1 MTRCISCASEIPDTS
16 RFCLAC
22 GKPVTDNSE
31 TAVMPVASTLVS
43 GAGESRAASV
53 PARVSSSD
61 GRFAAGVLVTG
72 RYRIIGLL
80 GKGGMGE
87 VYRANDL
94 TLDQPVALKFLP
106 EAMARDAGMLARFHN
121 EVRIARQVSH
131 PNVCRVYDLGEVNGQ
146 PYLSMEYI
154 DGEDLGSLLRRIG
167 RLPADRAIEFAR
179 RICAGLAAA
188 HDKGVLHRDLKPSN
202 IMIDSQGRVFITDFG
217 LAAVTGELR
226 EAQAREGTPAYMS
239 PEQLAGTE
247 VTARSDIYSLG
258 LVLYEMFAGKR
269 PFEAGT
275 LAEMIRLQ
283 QQSTPASLTSVAKD
297 VDPAVERVI
306 QRCLAADPRQ
316 RPATALAVAA
326 ALPGGDPLAAA
337 LAAGETPSPDLVA
350 AAGQEVSIR
359 PVIGLVCMAA
369 TIAGL
374 VAVMLIGPRVQ
385 LISKVAM
392 EHPPEVLAE
401 KSRDLARALGYTA
414 KPMGTAHGFAYDH
427 DYLQYVE
434 RTDKSPTRWEHR
446 LGNMQP
452 PPIAFWYRE
461 SPRPLEPE
469 AFGGGTVDAGD
480 PPPIISGMVSV
491 TLDPQ
496 GRLIEFDAVPPQVDK
511 ASGESPLPDWKGL
524 FDAAGLDMSRFS
536 GATPQWT
543 PLGICDARAAWTGIL
558 SSGPPNPVRVEAA
571 AWRGKPIYFRIVG
584 PWTRPERMQTF
595 MLTASLKAVGIA
607 ALAISG
613 LLLVAAALLAR
624 HNIRRERGDR
634 RGALRLA
641 GFTACVFMLIW
652 VFGGSHVAGF
662 GELLLFVGALSLALL
677 LAAAVWMLYMAIEPI
692 ARRRWPHSMIGWNR
706 LLAGGVRDPLVGRD
720 VLVGLTFGTAAALVA
735 KLHQLVLLGFGSTP
749 SVTVELQSL
758 LGVKGTVAAFLTL
771 IPNCVVLALI
781 WFVLIFILRA
791 MLRRDWLG
799 AGAFVSIYMALNAIG
814 TPATPAVAALFAG
827 VETALLV
834 FVMLRFGL
842 VALIASSFV
851 YELMLLF
858 PITADFSVWY
868 AGASLF
874 ALLSVAAMAVFAFH
888 ASLAGRPLLE
898 GGAGFSL

>member
-1 MTRCISCASEIPDTS
+1 MTQCVSCASQIPDTS

-31 TAVMPVASTLVS
+31 TAVMPAASTPVS
-43 GAGESRAASV
+43 RGSESRAASV
-53 PARVSSSD
+53 PARVSASD

-72 RYRIIGLL
+72 RYQIIGLL

-167 RLPADRAIEFAR
+167 RLPADKALEFAR

-202 IMIDSQGRVFITDFG
+202 IMVDSQGRVFITDFG

-226 EAQAREGTPAYMS
+226 EAQAREGTPAYMA

-275 LAEMIRLQ
+275 LAEMVRLQ
-283 QQSTPASLTSVAKD
+283 QQSAPASLTTVAKD

-306 QRCLAADPRQ
+306 QRCLAPDPRQ

-350 AAGQEVSIR
+350 ASGQQVGIR
-359 PVIGLVCMAA
+359 PALGLVCLAS

-374 VAVMLIGPRVQ
+374 VAVTLIGPRVQ
-385 LISKVAM
+385 LISRVDM
-392 EHPPEVLAE
+392 EHPPDVLVN

-414 KPMGTAHGFAYDH
+414 KPAGVAHGFAYDN
-427 DYLQYVE
+427 DYLQYVD
-434 RTDKSPTRWEHR
+434 RTDKSPSRWEHR

-452 PPIAFWYRE
+452 PPITFWYRE

-469 AFGGGTVDAGD
+469 AFGVATVDPGD

-496 GRLIEFDAVPPQVDK
+496 GRLVEFDAVPPQVDT
-511 ASGESPLPDWKGL
+511 ASGEVPPPDWKRL
-524 FDAAGLDMSRFS
+524 FDAAGLDIARFS
-536 GATPQWT
+536 AATPQWA
-543 PLGICDARAAWTGIL
+543 PLGICDARAAWTGVL

-571 AWRGKPIYFRIVG
+571 AWRGKPIYFQIVG
-584 PWTRPERMQTF
+584 PWTRPKRMQSF
-595 MLTASLKAVGIA
+595 MSDARMKAV
-607 ALAISG
+607 AITVLVIG
-613 LLLVAAALLAR
+613 ALLLVAAVMLAR
-624 HNIRRERGDR
+624 HNTRRGRGDR

-641 GFTACVFMLIW
+641 AFTACVYMLIW
-652 VFGGSHVAGF
+652 VFGGSHVASF
-662 GELLLFVGALSLALL
+662 GELVLFFAASSCALL
-677 LAAAVWMLYMAIEPI
+677 LAGAVWILYMAIEPI
-692 ARRRWPHSMIGWNR
+692 ARRRWPHSMIAWNR

-720 VLVGLTFGTAAALVA
+720 VLVGLAFGTAVALVA
-735 KLHQLVLLGFGSTP
+735 SLHQLVFQRFGSMP
-749 SVTVELQSL
+749 SVTVQPLSL
-758 LGVKGTVAAFLTL
+758 LGVTGAVAEFLAL
-771 IPNCVVLALI
+771 IPNCVLLALL
-781 WFVLIFILRA
+781 WFVLIFILRTV
-791 MLRRDWLG
+791 LRRDWL
-799 AGAFVSIYMALNAIG
+799 AAAALVLIYMALKWL
-814 TPATPAVAALFAG
+814 ATPASPALAALFAA
-827 VETALLV
+827 VQTALLV

-842 VALIASSFV
+842 VALIASLFV
-851 YELMLLF
+851 FVLLQMF

-874 ALLSVAAMAVFAFH
+874 ALLSVAAMAAFALH
-888 ASLAGRPLLE
+888 ASLAGRPLFGDAEL
-898 GGAGFSL
+898 

>member
-22 GKPVTDNSE
+22 GKPVADNSE
-31 TAVMPVASTLVS
+31 TAVMPVASTPVS
-43 GAGESRAASV
+43 GGGESRAAAV

-61 GRFAAGVLVTG
+61 GRLAAGVLVTG

-106 EAMARDAGMLARFHN
+106 ASMAQDAGMLARFHN

-131 PNVCRVYDLGEVNGQ
+131 PNVCRVYDLGEVDGQ

-167 RLPADRAIEFAR
+167 RLPSDKALEFAR

-202 IMIDSQGRVFITDFG
+202 IMVDSKGRVFITDFG

-226 EAQAREGTPAYMS
+226 EAQAREGTPAYMA

-275 LAEMIRLQ
+275 LAEMVRLQ
-283 QQSTPASLTSVAKD
+283 QQATPASLTTVAKD

-316 RPATALAVAA
+316 RPATALAVSA

-350 AAGQEVSIR
+350 AAGQAVGIK
-359 PVIGLVCMAA
+359 PLLGLACLAA
-369 TIAGL
+369 TVAGL

-385 LISKVAM
+385 LIGRLAM
-392 EHPPEVLAE
+392 EHPPDVLVE
-401 KSRDLARALGYTA
+401 KSRDLAHALGYTA
-414 KPMGTAHGFAYDH
+414 KPAGVAHGFDYDRDYLKYVEDH
-427 DYLQYVE
+427 D
-434 RTDKSPTRWEHR
+434 KSHTRWDHR
-446 LGNMQP
+446 LGDMQP
-452 PPIAFWYRE
+452 PAMVFWYRE
-461 SPRPLEPE
+461 SPRPLEPS
-469 AFGGGTVDAGD
+469 ASGLGTVDPSD
-480 PPPIISGMVSV
+480 PPPIVSGMVSV

-496 GRLIEFDAVPPQVDK
+496 GRLIEFDAAPPQIDT
-511 ASGESPLPDWKGL
+511 ASGEVPPPDWKRL

-536 GATPQWT
+536 AATPQWT
-543 PLGICDARAAWTGIL
+543 PLGICDARAAWSGVL
-558 SSGPPNPVRVEAA
+558 SSGPANPVRVEAA
-571 AWRGKPIYFRIVG
+571 AWRGKPTYFQIVG
-584 PWTRPERMQTF
+584 DWTRPKRMQTF
-595 MLTASLKAVGIA
+595 MSDTSMK
-607 ALAISG
+607 ALAITVLAVGG
-613 LLLVAAALLAR
+613 LLLVAAAMLAR
-624 HNIRRERGDR
+624 YNTRRERGDR

-652 VFGGSHVAGF
+652 AFGGSHVVGF
-662 GELLLFVGALSLALL
+662 GELALFCNALSYAIL
-677 LAAAVWMLYMAIEPI
+677 LAGAVWVLYMAVEPI

-706 LLAGGVRDPLVGRD
+706 LLAGGIRDPLVGRD
-720 VLVGLTFGTAAALVA
+720 ALVGVTFGTGVALAATLHQLALLRFGAMPSATVLPLSLLGVRGAVAGFLALIPDCVLLALLWFVLIFVLRAVLRRDWLAAAALVA
-735 KLHQLVLLGFGSTP
+735 
-749 SVTVELQSL
+749 
-758 LGVKGTVAAFLTL
+758 
-771 IPNCVVLALI
+771 
-781 WFVLIFILRA
+781 
-791 MLRRDWLG
+791 
-799 AGAFVSIYMALNAIG
+799 IYTALNWLT
-814 TPATPAVAALFAG
+814 TPAAPALAALFGA
-827 VETALLV
+827 VQTALLV

-842 VALIASSFV
+842 LALMASSFV
-851 YELMLLF
+851 FELLLLF
-858 PITADFSVWY
+858 PITVDFSVWY

-874 ALLSVAAMAVFAFH
+874 AALSVAAMAAFAFRN
-888 ASLAGRPLLE
+888 SLAGRPLFGDAEL
-898 GGAGFSL
+898 

>member
-31 TAVMPVASTLVS
+31 TAVMPMISTPRS
-43 GAGESRAASV
+43 GIGESRAAAV

-72 RYRIIGLL
+72 RYQIIGLL

-106 EAMARDAGMLARFHN
+106 ESMARDAGMLARFHN

-167 RLPADRAIEFAR
+167 RLPADKALEFAR

-202 IMIDSQGRVFITDFG
+202 IMIDSKGQVFITDFG

-226 EAQAREGTPAYMS
+226 EAQAREGTPAYMA

-258 LVLYEMFAGKR
+258 LVFYEMFAGKR

-275 LAEMIRLQ
+275 LAEMIRM
-283 QQSTPASLTSVAKD
+283 QQSAPPSLTTVAKD

-306 QRCLAADPRQ
+306 ERCLAADPRQ
-316 RPATALAVAA
+316 RPQTALAVAA

-350 AAGQEVSIR
+350 AAGQQVGIR
-359 PVIGLVCMAA
+359 PAIGLVCLAA

-374 VAVMLIGPRVQ
+374 VVVMLISPRVQ

-392 EHPPEVLAE
+392 EHPPEVLEE
-401 KSRDLARALGYTA
+401 KGRELARALGYTA
-414 KPMGTAHGFAYDH
+414 KPMGVAHGFAYDR

-434 RTDKSPTRWEHR
+434 DKDKSPARWENR

-452 PPIAFWYRE
+452 PAIVFWYRE
-461 SPRPLEPE
+461 SPRPLEPA
-469 AFGGGTVDAGD
+469 AFGGGAVDPDD
-480 PPPIISGMVSV
+480 PPPMVSGMVSV

-496 GRLIEFDAVPPQVDK
+496 GRLTEFNAVPPQVDK
-511 ASGESPLPDWKGL
+511 ASGEVPPPDWKHL
-524 FDAAGLDMSRFS
+524 FDAAGLDMQRFS
-536 GATPQWT
+536 ADAPQWT
-543 PLGICDARAAWTGIL
+543 PLGICDARAAWTGVL
-558 SSGPPNPVRVEAA
+558 PNGPPSPVRVEAA
-571 AWRGKPIYFRIVG
+571 AWRGKPIYFQIVG
-584 PWTRPERMQTF
+584 PWTRPKRMQSF
-595 MLTASLKAVGIA
+595 MINASMKDIA
-607 ALAISG
+607 IIGLVVSG
-613 LLLVAAALLAR
+613 LLLLAAALMAR
-624 HNIRRERGDR
+624 HNIRRGRGDQ

-641 GFTACVFMLIW
+641 AFTACVYMLIW
-652 VFGGSHVAGF
+652 IFGGSYVPDF
-662 GELLLFVGALSLALL
+662 GELMLFIGALSQALL
-677 LAAAVWMLYMAIEPI
+677 MAGAVWVLYMAVEPI

-706 LLAGGVRDPLVGRD
+706 LLAGGIRDPLVGRD
-720 VLVGLTFGTAAALVA
+720 MLVGLTFGTAAAVV
-735 KLHQLVLLGFGSTP
+735 KLNQLALLGSGAMP
-749 SVTVELQSL
+749 SATVQLGPL
-758 LGVKGTVAAFLTL
+758 LGVSGAVAAVLML
-771 IPNCVVLALI
+771 IPSCVLQALA
-781 WFVLIFILRA
+781 WFVLIFILRVVV
-791 MLRRDWLG
+791 RRDWLA
-799 AGAFVSIYMALNAIG
+799 AGAFVALYMALNYG
-814 TPATPAVAALFAG
+814 LATPSSPVVAALFGGLA
-827 VETALLV
+827 TALLV
-834 FVMLRFGL
+834 FTMVRFGL
-842 VALIASSFV
+842 VALIAAFFV
-851 YELMLLF
+851 NVLLLLF
-858 PITADFSVWY
+858 PITSDFSVWY

-874 ALLSVAAMAVFAFH
+874 ALLSVAVMAAFAFRN
-888 ASLAGRPLLE
+888 SLAGRPLFGDAEL
-898 GGAGFSL
+898 

>member
-22 GKPVTDNSE
+22 GKPVADNSE
-31 TAVMPVASTLVS
+31 TAVMPTMSTPVS
-43 GAGESRAASV
+43 GSGESRAASV

-61 GRFAAGVLVTG
+61 GRFAAGVLLTG

-131 PNVCRVYDLGEVNGQ
+131 PNVCRVYDLGEIDGQ

-167 RLPADRAIEFAR
+167 RLPADKAIEFAR

-202 IMIDSQGRVFITDFG
+202 IMVDSQGQVFITDFG

-226 EAQAREGTPAYMS
+226 EAQAREGTPAYMA

-283 QQSTPASLTSVAKD
+283 QSAPASLRTVAKD

-306 QRCLAADPRQ
+306 ERCLAADPGQ

-350 AAGQEVSIR
+350 AAGQQVGIR
-359 PVIGLVCMAA
+359 PILGMVCLAA
-369 TIAGL
+369 TVAGL
-374 VAVMLIGPRVQ
+374 VAAMLIGPRVQ

-392 EHPPEVLAE
+392 EHPPDVLVE

-414 KPMGTAHGFAYDH
+414 KPAGVAYGFGYDP
-427 DYLQYVE
+427 DFLQYVD
-434 RTDKSPTRWEHR
+434 RTDKSPGRWQHR

-452 PPIAFWYRE
+452 SAILFWYRE
-461 SPRPLEPE
+461 SPRMMVPE
-469 AFGGGTVDAGD
+469 AFPLGTVDPGD
-480 PPPIISGMVSV
+480 PPPIVSGMVSV

-496 GRLIEFDAVPPQVDK
+496 GRLVAFDAVPPQVDT
-511 ASGESPLPDWKGL
+511 ASGEVPPPDWQRL

-536 GATPQWT
+536 AATPQWT
-543 PLGICDARAAWTGIL
+543 PLGICDARAAWTGVL
-558 SSGPPNPVRVEAA
+558 SSGPSSPVRVEAA
-571 AWRGKPIYFRIVG
+571 AWRGKPIFFQIVG
-584 PWTRPERMQTF
+584 PWTRAERMHSF
-595 MLTASLKAVGIA
+595 MLTASIKAVAITVL
-607 ALAISG
+607 ALTG

-641 GFTACVFMLIW
+641 GFTACVFMLMW
-652 VFGGSHVAGF
+652 VFGGSHVASL
-662 GELLLFVGALSLALL
+662 GELPLFFGALSCALL
-677 LAAAVWMLYMAIEPI
+677 LAAGVWILYMAIEPL

-706 LLAGGVRDPLVGRD
+706 LLAGGVRDPLVGGD
-720 VLVGLTFGTAAALVA
+720 VLVGLTLGTAAALVS
-735 KLHQLVLLGFGSTP
+735 KLHQLVLLGFGSMP
-749 SVTVELQSL
+749 SVTVYPGCL
-758 LGVKGTVAAFLTL
+758 LGVVGTVAAFLTL
-771 IPNCVVLALI
+771 IPNCVIQALI
-781 WFVLIFILRA
+781 WFVLIFILR
-791 MLRRDWLG
+791 MVLRRDWLA
-799 AGAFVSIYMALNAIG
+799 AGAFVAIYVLLGALASTG
-814 TPATPAVAALFAG
+814 SPALAALF
-827 VETALLV
+827 TAVSTGLLV
-834 FVMLRFGL
+834 FAMLRFGL
-842 VALIASSFV
+842 VALIASFFV
-851 YELMLLF
+851 MVLLQMF
-858 PITADFSVWY
+858 PITADFSAWY

-874 ALLSVAAMAVFAFH
+874 ALLSVAALAALAFR
-888 ASLAGRPLLE
+888 ASLAGRRLLGDAE
-898 GGAGFSL
+898 L

>member
-1 MTRCISCASEIPDTS
+1 MARCISCASEIPDTS

-31 TAVMPVASTLVS
+31 TAVMPAASTPVS
-43 GAGESRAASV
+43 GSGASRAAAV
-53 PARVSSSD
+53 PARVSGSE
-61 GRFAAGVLVTG
+61 GRFAAGVMVAG
-72 RYRIIGLL
+72 RYQIIGLL

-106 EAMARDAGMLARFHN
+106 ESMARDAGMLARFHN

-167 RLPADRAIEFAR
+167 RLPADKALEFAR

-202 IMIDSQGRVFITDFG
+202 IMIDSQGHVFITDFG

-283 QQSTPASLTSVAKD
+283 QQSTPASLTAVVKD

-316 RPATALAVAA
+316 RPATALAVSA

-350 AAGQEVSIR
+350 AAGQQVGIR
-359 PVIGLVCMAA
+359 PATGLACLVA
-369 TIAGL
+369 TITCL
-374 VAVMLIGPRVQ
+374 VAVMLISPRVQ
-385 LISKVAM
+385 LVGQVAM
-392 EHPPEVLAE
+392 EHPPEVLVE
-401 KSRDLARALGYTA
+401 KSRDLARSLGYTA
-414 KPMGTAHGFAYDH
+414 KPAGVAHGFAYDQ
-427 DYLQYVE
+427 DYLQYVQ
-434 RTDKSPTRWEHR
+434 RTDKSPGRWEHR
-446 LGNMQP
+446 LGDMQP
-452 PPIAFWYRE
+452 PAIAFWYRQ

-469 AFGGGTVDAGD
+469 AFGLGTVDPGD
-480 PPPIISGMVSV
+480 PPPIVSGMVSV

-496 GRLIEFDAVPPQVDK
+496 GRLVEFDAVPPQVDT
-511 ASGESPLPDWKGL
+511 ATGDRPPPDWKRL

-536 GATPQWT
+536 AATPQWT
-543 PLGICDARAAWTGIL
+543 PLGICDTRAAWTGVL

-571 AWRGKPIYFRIVG
+571 AWRGKPIYFQIVG
-584 PWTRPERMQTF
+584 PWTRPERMQAF
-595 MLTASLKAVGIA
+595 MFSASVK
-607 ALAISG
+607 ALAITALVISG
-613 LLLVAAALLAR
+613 LLLLAAALLAR
-624 HNIRRERGDR
+624 YNTRRQRGDR

-641 GFTACVFMLIW
+641 GFTACVYMSIW

-662 GELLLFVGALSLALL
+662 GELGLFFGVSSFALL
-677 LAAAVWMLYMAIEPI
+677 LAAAVWILYMAIEPI

-720 VLVGLTFGTAAALVA
+720 VLVGLAFGTAAALVA
-735 KLHQLVLLGFGSTP
+735 ILHLLVLQRSGSMP
-749 SVTVELQSL
+749 SIAVLPGSL
-758 LGVKGTVAAFLTL
+758 LGVSGAVSAFLAL
-771 IPNCVVLALI
+771 IPNCVVQGLV
-781 WFVLIFILRA
+781 WFVLIFILRVA
-791 MLRRDWLG
+791 LRRDWLA
-799 AGAFVSIYMALNAIG
+799 AGGVVLIYMALNWLAN
-814 TPATPAVAALFAG
+814 PASPALSALFGG
-827 VETALLV
+827 VQTALLV

-842 VALIASSFV
+842 VALIASSFAL
-851 YELMLLF
+851 ELLIMF

-874 ALLSVAAMAVFAFH
+874 ALLSVAAMAAFGFRT
-888 ASLAGRPLLE
+888 SLAGRPLFADKDL
-898 GGAGFSL
+898 

>member
-31 TAVMPVASTLVS
+31 TAIMPMASTPVS
-43 GAGESRAASV
+43 RAGESRAAAV

-72 RYRIIGLL
+72 RYQIIGLL

-131 PNVCRVYDLGEVNGQ
+131 PNVCRVYDLGEVDGQ

-247 VTARSDIYSLG
+247 VTARSDIYALG

-269 PFEAGT
+269 PFEAVT

-283 QQSTPASLTSVAKD
+283 QQSTPTRLTTVARD

-350 AAGQEVSIR
+350 AAGQQAGIR
-359 PVIGLVCMAA
+359 PAFALACLAA
-369 TIAGL
+369 TVAGL

-385 LISKVAM
+385 MISKVAM
-392 EHPPEVLAE
+392 EHPPEVLVE
-401 KSRDLARALGYTA
+401 KSRDLAHALGYTA
-414 KPMGTAHGFAYDH
+414 KPMGTAHGLAYDP

-434 RTDKSPTRWEHR
+434 RTDKSLTRWDHR
-446 LGNMQP
+446 LGSMQP
-452 PPIAFWYRE
+452 PAIVFWYRQ

-469 AFGGGTVDAGD
+469 AFGGGSVEPND
-480 PPPIISGMVSV
+480 PPPIVSGMVSV

-496 GRLIEFDAVPPQVDK
+496 GRLVEFDAVPPQVDT
-511 ASGESPLPDWKGL
+511 ASGEVAPPDWKRL
-524 FDAAGLDMSRFS
+524 FDAAGLDISRFS
-536 GATPQWT
+536 GAAPQWT

-595 MLTASLKAVGIA
+595 MLSASLKAVGIA
-607 ALAISG
+607 ALAITG

-624 HNIRRERGDR
+624 HNVRRDRGDR
-634 RGALRLA
+634 RGAMRLA
-641 GFTACVFMLIW
+641 GFTACVFLLIW

-662 GELLLFVGALSLALL
+662 GELALFFGALSLALL

-706 LLAGGVRDPLVGRD
+706 LLAGGVRDPLVGQD

-735 KLHQLVLLGFGSTP
+735 KLHQLALLGFGSTP
-749 SVTVELQSL
+749 SVSVLMESL
-758 LGVKGTVAAFLTL
+758 LGVRGAVAGFLTL

-781 WFVLIFILRA
+781 WFVLIFVLRVV
-791 MLRRDWLG
+791 LRRDWLA
-799 AGAFVSIYMALNAIG
+799 AGAFVSIYMALNVIG
-814 TPATPAVAALFAG
+814 TPASPALAALFAG
-827 VETALLV
+827 IETGLLV

-851 YELMLLF
+851 YELLLLF

-874 ALLSVAAMAVFAFH
+874 ALLSVAAMAAFAFH
-888 ASLAGRPLLE
+888 ASLAGRPLFGDAEL
-898 GGAGFSL
+898 